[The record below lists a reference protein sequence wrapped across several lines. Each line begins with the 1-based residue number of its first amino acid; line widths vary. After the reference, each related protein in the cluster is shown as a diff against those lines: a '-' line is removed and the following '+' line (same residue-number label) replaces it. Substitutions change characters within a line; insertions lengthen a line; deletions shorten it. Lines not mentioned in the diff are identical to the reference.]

1 MFKSFI
7 CSFLILLCSVIVE
20 TSILSNISFLPAVPD
35 LALICVLYF
44 SFLNGKNYGQVSGFL
59 SGLLLDFLSGS
70 PLGFNCLY
78 RTVIGYL
85 SGVFRRTINASGFL
99 VPSVIGLLATILKVF
114 LIWLISLFFKSIKIY
129 NIFTFSFLFELVMNV
144 LLTPLMF
151 KFLNSFRRILN
162 IHEEEL

>member
-1 MFKSFI
+1 MLKSFL

-85 SGVFRRTINASGFL
+85 SGVFRRTINSSGFI

>member
-1 MFKSFI
+1 MFKSFL

-35 LALICVLYF
+35 LVLICVLYF
-44 SFLNGKNYGQVSGFL
+44 SFLKGKNHGQVSGFL

-85 SGVFRRTINASGFL
+85 SGVFRRTINSSGFI

>member
-1 MFKSFI
+1 MFKSFL

-85 SGVFRRTINASGFL
+85 SGVFRRTINSSGFI

-129 NIFTFSFLFELVMNV
+129 NIFTVSFLFELVMNV

>member
-1 MFKSFI
+1 MFKSFL

-85 SGVFRRTINASGFL
+85 SGVFRRTINSSGFI

-129 NIFTFSFLFELVMNV
+129 NIFTFSFLFELDMNV

>member
-1 MFKSFI
+1 MFKSFL

-20 TSILSNISFLPAVPD
+20 TSILSNISFLPAVSD

-85 SGVFRRTINASGFL
+85 SGVFRRTINSSGFI

>member
-1 MFKSFI
+1 MFKSFL

-85 SGVFRRTINASGFL
+85 SGVFRRTINASGFI

-129 NIFTFSFLFELVMNV
+129 NIFTFSFLFELVINV

>member
-1 MFKSFI
+1 MFKSFL

-20 TSILSNISFLPAVPD
+20 TSILSNISFIPAVPD

-85 SGVFRRTINASGFL
+85 SGVFRRTINSSGFI

-129 NIFTFSFLFELVMNV
+129 NIFTVSFLFELVMNV

>member
-1 MFKSFI
+1 MFKSFL

-85 SGVFRRTINASGFL
+85 SGVFRRTINSSGFI

-144 LLTPLMF
+144 LLTPLIF

>member
-1 MFKSFI
+1 MFKSFL

-85 SGVFRRTINASGFL
+85 SGVFRRTINSSGFI

-129 NIFTFSFLFELVMNV
+129 NIFTFSFLFELVINV

>member
-1 MFKSFI
+1 MFKSFL

-44 SFLNGKNYGQVSGFL
+44 SFLNGKNYGQVLGFL

>member
-1 MFKSFI
+1 MFKSFL

-85 SGVFRRTINASGFL
+85 SGVFRRTINASGFI

-114 LIWLISLFFKSIKIY
+114 LILLISLFFKSIKIY
-129 NIFTFSFLFELVMNV
+129 NIFTISFLFELVMNV

>member
-1 MFKSFI
+1 M
-7 CSFLILLCSVIVE
+7 LLCSVTGE
-20 TSILSNISFLPAVPD
+20 TSILSNISLLPAVTD

-85 SGVFRRTINASGFL
+85 SGVFRRTINSSGFI

-144 LLTPLMF
+144 LLTPLIF

>member
-1 MFKSFI
+1 MFKSFL

-129 NIFTFSFLFELVMNV
+129 NIFTFSFLFELVTNV

>member
-1 MFKSFI
+1 MFKSFL

-85 SGVFRRTINASGFL
+85 SGVFRRTINALGFI

-129 NIFTFSFLFELVMNV
+129 NIFTFSFLFELVINV

>member
-1 MFKSFI
+1 MFKSFL

-85 SGVFRRTINASGFL
+85 SGVFRRTINSSGFI

-129 NIFTFSFLFELVMNV
+129 NIFTFSFLFVLVMNV

>member
-1 MFKSFI
+1 MFKSFL

-35 LALICVLYF
+35 LVLICVLYF

-70 PLGFNCLY
+70 PLGFNCIY

-85 SGVFRRTINASGFL
+85 SGVFRRTINSSGFI

>member
-1 MFKSFI
+1 MFKSFL

-99 VPSVIGLLATILKVF
+99 VPSVIGFLATILKVF

>member
-1 MFKSFI
+1 MFKSFL

-85 SGVFRRTINASGFL
+85 SGVFRRTINSSGFI
-99 VPSVIGLLATILKVF
+99 VPSVIGLLVTILKVF

>member
-1 MFKSFI
+1 MFKSFL

-35 LALICVLYF
+35 LALICVFYF

-85 SGVFRRTINASGFL
+85 SGVFRRTINASGFI

>member
-1 MFKSFI
+1 MFKSFL
-7 CSFLILLCSVIVE
+7 CSFLILLCSVIIE

-35 LALICVLYF
+35 LVMICVLYF

-85 SGVFRRTINASGFL
+85 SGVFRRTINSSGFI

>member
-1 MFKSFI
+1 MFKSFL

-20 TSILSNISFLPAVPD
+20 TSILSIISFLPAVPD

-78 RTVIGYL
+78 RTVTGYL
-85 SGVFRRTINASGFL
+85 SGVFRRTINASGFI

>member
-1 MFKSFI
+1 MFKSFL

-20 TSILSNISFLPAVPD
+20 TSILSNISFLPTVPD

-85 SGVFRRTINASGFL
+85 SGVFRRTINSSGFI

>member
-1 MFKSFI
+1 MFKSFL

-35 LALICVLYF
+35 LVFICVLYF

-85 SGVFRRTINASGFL
+85 SGVFRKTINSSGFI

>member
-1 MFKSFI
+1 MFKSFL

-35 LALICVLYF
+35 LVLICVLYF

>member
-1 MFKSFI
+1 MFKSFL

-129 NIFTFSFLFELVMNV
+129 NIFTFSFLFELVINV

>member
-1 MFKSFI
+1 MFKSFL

-85 SGVFRRTINASGFL
+85 SGVFRRTINSSGFI

-129 NIFTFSFLFELVMNV
+129 NIFTFAFLFELVTNV

>member
-1 MFKSFI
+1 MFKSFL
-7 CSFLILLCSVIVE
+7 CSFLILLCSVIIE

-35 LALICVLYF
+35 LVMICVLYF

-85 SGVFRRTINASGFL
+85 SGVFRRTINSSGFI

-151 KFLNSFRRILN
+151 KFLNSFRRILT

>member
-1 MFKSFI
+1 MFKSFL
-7 CSFLILLCSVIVE
+7 CSFLILLCSVIIE

-85 SGVFRRTINASGFL
+85 SGVFRRTINSSGFI

>member
-1 MFKSFI
+1 MFKSFL

-85 SGVFRRTINASGFL
+85 SGVFRRTINSSGFI
-99 VPSVIGLLATILKVF
+99 VPSLIGLLATILKVY

>member
-1 MFKSFI
+1 MFKSFL